1 MNWKAFLE
9 TFVTL
14 FVIMDPIGT
23 APYFISLTAGR
34 TPAGRRLAAIQ
45 AAAAAGILVAGFA
58 LFGRLL
64 LDYLGVSVEALTI
77 AGGFLLLLVGLQMF
91 RGQQIEHA
99 GTTNIALVPLATP
112 LLAGPGAI
120 AAIMV
125 LSGRHPDPVD
135 RLSVIGGV
143 AAVVVVIAIGLL
155 LADQLSRLLRPPA
168 VSLLTQV
175 LALLLSA
182 LAVQLIVEAVR
193 GLLRHGL

>member
-1 MNWKAFLE
+1 
-9 TFVTL
+9 
-14 FVIMDPIGT
+14 MDPIGT

-34 TPAGRRLAAIQ
+34 SPAGRRLAAIQ

-77 AGGFLLLLVGLQMF
+77 AGGFLLLLLGLQMF
-91 RGQQIEHA
+91 RGQEMEHGA
-99 GTTNIALVPLATP
+99 TTNIAMVPLATP

-125 LSGRHPDPVD
+125 LSGRNPAVID
-135 RLSVIGGV
+135 RLSVIAGV
-143 AAVVVVIAIGLL
+143 AAVVLVIAIGLL
-155 LADQLSRLLRPPA
+155 LADLLARLLRPPA
-168 VSLLTQV
+168 ISLLTQV

-182 LAVQLIVEAVR
+182 LAVQLIVEAVTS
-193 GLLRHGL
+193 LVRHGL